1 MMNVSVKG
9 RSGTFTLLHHAT
21 MKNNADYQMLVRIVP
36 DSGTG
41 DLTGLSGALTIIIEG
56 AKHSYVLDYTLPP
69 PR

>member
-1 MMNVSVKG
+1 
-9 RSGTFTLLHHAT
+9 